1 MAIHL
6 PVLAVIFAAKAGVTG
21 YLAYKNRDKLPKG
34 HWRDAAHKDLKSGS
48 DKQVAPDADENASTP
63 SEP

>member
-34 HWRDAAHKDLKSGS
+34 HWRDAAHKDLKGDSNT
-48 DKQVAPDADENASTP
+48 QTAPDADNNASTP